1 MLVAPVIVT
10 IDRRWID
17 KESNGGLVIVLFLY
31 TPYSSY
37 LLAQC
42 LYTSGTSSLLA
53 VDLLDVFSLGQ
64 STLVG
69 TQTSLSELVDT
80 LIRRGTSRL
89 DHIQNSALIRG
100 QSNDLTGNFSA

>member
-1 MLVAPVIVT
+1 M
-10 IDRRWID
+10 
-17 KESNGGLVIVLFLY
+17 VLFHY

-69 TQTSLSELVDT
+69 TQTSLGELVNA
-80 LIRRGTSRL
+80 LIGRGSSSL

-100 QSNDLTGNFSA
+100 KSNNLTGNFSAKKSSLGSSLQVGDEESKK